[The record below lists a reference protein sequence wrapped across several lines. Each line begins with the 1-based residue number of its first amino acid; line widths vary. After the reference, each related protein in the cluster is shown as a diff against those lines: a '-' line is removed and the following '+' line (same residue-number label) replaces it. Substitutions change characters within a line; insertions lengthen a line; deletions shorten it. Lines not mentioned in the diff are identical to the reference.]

1 MCRARGAQRPQ
12 GHTCIPNTV
21 TEPDNDMNTTY
32 RKNLPG
38 TDLDYFDAR
47 AAVEAIKPG
56 AYDGLPYTS
65 RVLAE
70 NLVRRCD
77 PATLDASLSQLIE
90 RKRDLDFPWF
100 PARVVCH
107 DILGQTALVDLA
119 GLRDAIA
126 DKGGDP
132 AQVNPVVPVQLIVD
146 HSLAVECGGFD
157 PQAFEKNRAIEDRRN
172 EDRFHF
178 INWTK
183 KAFKNVDV
191 IQPGNGIM
199 HQINL
204 EKMSPVIHSDRGLA
218 YPDTCVGTD
227 SHTPHVDALGVIA
240 IGVGGLEAENV
251 MLGRASWMRLPEI
264 VGVELSGKLAP
275 NITATDLVLAL
286 TEFLRKQK
294 VVGAYLEFYGEGARA
309 LTLGDRATISN
320 MAPEYGATAAM
331 FAIDQQTIDYLKLTG
346 REEQQVKLVE
356 TYAKATGLWADSLAQ
371 AEYERVLRF
380 DLSSVVRNMAG
391 PSNPHARVA
400 TSDLAAK
407 GIAGAWEEVPGQMPD
422 GAVIIAAIT
431 SCTNTSNPR
440 NVIAAGLLARNANKL
455 GLGRK
460 PWVKSSLAPGSKAV
474 QLYLEEAGL
483 EKELEQLG
491 FGIVAFACTTC
502 NGMSGALD
510 PVIQQEIIDRDLY
523 ATAVLSGNRN
533 FDGRIHPYAKQAF
546 LASPPLVV
554 AYAIA
559 GTIRFDIE
567 KDVLGVVDGKE
578 IRLKDIWPSDEEID
592 AVVRAAVKPEQFRK
606 VYIPMFAIEEDR
618 GPKVAPLYDW
628 RPMSTY
634 IRRPPY
640 WEGAL
645 AGERS
650 LRGMRPLAVLPDNI
664 TTDHLSPSNAI
675 MMDSAA
681 GEYLAKMGLPEEDFN
696 SYATHRGDHL
706 TAQRATF
713 ANPKLFNEMV
723 RKEDGSVKQG
733 SLARI
738 EPEGKVTRMWEAIE
752 TYMQRKQP
760 LIIVAGADYG
770 QGSSRDWAAK
780 GVRLAGVEV
789 IVAEGFERIHR
800 TNLVGMGVLPLEFK
814 PGTDRKTLGLEG
826 SETYDVLG
834 ERKPR
839 ATLTLVVTRANGER
853 IEVPVTCRL
862 DTAEEVSIYEAGGVL
877 QRFAQ
882 DFLEASA

>member
-1 MCRARGAQRPQ
+1 
-12 GHTCIPNTV
+12 
-21 TEPDNDMNTTY
+21 MNTAY

-77 PATLDASLSQLIE
+77 PATLDASLGQLIE
-90 RKRDLDFPWF
+90 RQRDLDFPWF

-132 AQVNPVVPVQLIVD
+132 AAVNPVVPVQLIVD

-204 EKMSPVIHSDRGLA
+204 EKMSPVIHSDHGVA

-264 VGVELSGKLAP
+264 VGVELTGKLAP

-294 VVGAYLEFYGEGARA
+294 VVGAYLEFHGEGARA

-331 FAIDQQTIDYLKLTG
+331 FAIDQQTIDYLRLTG

-356 TYAKATGLWADSLAQ
+356 TYAKATGLWADSLDGAD
-371 AEYERVLRF
+371 YERTLSF

-400 TSDLAAK
+400 TSELAAK
-407 GIAGAWEEVPGQMPD
+407 GIAGSWEEVPGQMPD

-440 NVIAAGLLARNANKL
+440 NVIAAGLIARNANKL
-455 GLGRK
+455 GLARK

-510 PVIQQEIIDRDLY
+510 PAIQQEIIDRDLY

-645 AGERS
+645 AGERT

-675 MMDSAA
+675 MLDSAA

-780 GVRLAGVEV
+780 GVRLAGVEA

-814 PGTDRKTLGLEG
+814 PGTDRKTLGLDG

-834 ERKPR
+834 ARTPR
-839 ATLTLVVTRANGER
+839 ATLTLVVTRSNGER
-853 IEVPVTCRL
+853 LEVPVTCRL

-882 DFLEASA
+882 DFLEATA

>member
-1 MCRARGAQRPQ
+1 LSLIRLF
-12 GHTCIPNTV
+12 TSET
-21 TEPDNDMNTTY
+21 TMNTAH
-32 RKNLPG
+32 RKPLPG
-38 TDLDYFDAR
+38 TDLDYFDTR
-47 AAVEAIKPG
+47 EAVNAIEPG
-56 AYDGLPYTS
+56 AYDKLPYTS
-65 RVLAE
+65 RVHAE

-77 PATLDASLSQLIE
+77 PSILTDALTQLIE
-90 RKRDLDFPWF
+90 RRRDMDFPWF

-126 DKGGDP
+126 EKGGDP
-132 AQVNPVVPVQLIVD
+132 AAVNPVVPTQLIVD
-146 HSLAVECGGFD
+146 HSLAVECGGYD
-157 PQAFEKNRAIEDRRN
+157 PDAFEKNRAIEDRRN

-183 KAFKNVDV
+183 TAFKNVDV
-191 IQPGNGIM
+191 IPPGNGIM

-204 EKMSPVIHSDRGLA
+204 ERMSPVIHARDGVA
-218 YPDTCVGTD
+218 FPDTLVGTD

-251 MLGRASWMRLPEI
+251 MLGRASWMRLPHI
-264 VGVELSGKLAP
+264 VGVKLTGKP
-275 NITATDLVLAL
+275 QPGITATDIVLAL
-286 TEFLRKQK
+286 TEFLRNSK
-294 VVGAYLEFYGEGARA
+294 VVSAYLEFFGEGASH

-320 MAPEYGATAAM
+320 MTPEYGASAAM
-331 FAIDQQTIDYLKLTG
+331 FYIDEQTIDYLRLTG
-346 REEQQVKLVE
+346 RDDKQVALVE
-356 TYAKATGLWADSLAQ
+356 TYAKQTGLWADSLKT
-371 AEYERVLRF
+371 AEYERVLEF
-380 DLSSVVRNMAG
+380 DLSTVVRTIAG
-391 PSNPHARVA
+391 PSNPHRRVS
-400 TSDLAAK
+400 TTDLAAQ
-407 GIAGAWEEVPGQMPD
+407 GISGKVENEPGLMPD

-440 NVIAAGLLARNANKL
+440 NVIAAGLLARNANAR
-455 GLGRK
+455 GLTRK

-474 QLYLEEAGL
+474 ELYLEESDLLPEL
-483 EKELEQLG
+483 EKLG

-510 PVIQQEIIDRDLY
+510 PKIQKEIIDRDLY

-546 LASPPLVV
+546 LASPALVV

-567 KDVLGVVDGKE
+567 KDVLGTDSNGNPVT
-578 IRLKDIWPSDEEID
+578 LKDIWPSDEEID
-592 AVVRAAVKPEQFRK
+592 AIVKSSVKPEQFRK
-606 VYIPMFAIEEDR
+606 VYEPMFSASVENSEQIS
-618 GPKVAPLYDW
+618 PLYDW
-628 RPMSTY
+628 REQSTY

-645 AGERS
+645 AGQPS
-650 LRGMRPLAVLPDNI
+650 LKGMRPLAVLGDNI

-675 MMDSAA
+675 LPDSAA

-713 ANPKLFNEMV
+713 ANPKLLNEMV
-723 RKEDGSVKQG
+723 TENGEIKQG

-738 EPEGKVTRMWEAIE
+738 EPEGKVTRMWDAIE

-760 LIIVAGADYG
+760 LIIIAGADYG

-780 GVRLAGVEV
+780 GVRLAGVEA

-814 PGTDRKTLGLEG
+814 AGVTRKTLEIDGT
-826 SETYDVLG
+826 ETYDVAG
-834 ERKPR
+834 DIAPG
-839 ATLTLVVTRANGER
+839 ATLTLVIHRKSGESV
-853 IEVPVTCRL
+853 EVPVTCRL
-862 DTAEEVSIYEAGGVL
+862 DTREEVSIYRAGGVL

-882 DFLEASA
+882 DFLESAEPA

>member
-1 MCRARGAQRPQ
+1 
-12 GHTCIPNTV
+12 
-21 TEPDNDMNTTY
+21 MNTQF
-32 RKNLPG
+32 RKPLPG
-38 TDLDYFDAR
+38 TALDYFDVR
-47 AAVEAIKPG
+47 AAVEAIQPG
-56 AYDGLPYTS
+56 SYDTLPYTS

-77 PATLDASLSQLIE
+77 PATLTDSLKQLIE

-126 DKGGDP
+126 RQGGDP
-132 AQVNPVVPVQLIVD
+132 AQVNPVVPTQLIVD
-146 HSLAVECGGFD
+146 HSLAVEAGGFD
-157 PQAFEKNRAIEDRRN
+157 AQAFEKNRAIEDRRN

-191 IQPGNGIM
+191 IPPGNGIM

-204 EKMSPVIHSDRGLA
+204 EKMSPVIQVRPDENGKRVA
-218 YPDTCVGTD
+218 FPDTCVGTD

-240 IGVGGLEAENV
+240 IGVGGLEAESV
-251 MLGRASWMRLPEI
+251 MLGRASWMRLPES
-264 VGVELSGKLAP
+264 VGVELTGKLQP
-275 NITATDLVLAL
+275 GITATDMVLAL
-286 TEFLRKQK
+286 TEYLRKQK
-294 VVGAYLEFYGEGARA
+294 VVGAWLEFFGEGASA

-331 FAIDQQTIDYLKLTG
+331 FYIDRQTIDYLKLTG
-346 REEQQVKLVE
+346 RDDEQVQLVE
-356 TYAKATGLWADSLAQ
+356 NYARTTGLWADSLTGAQ
-371 AEYERVLRF
+371 YERSLSF

-400 TSDLAAK
+400 VADLAAK
-407 GIAGAWEEVPGQMPD
+407 GISGQWDDVPGQMPD

-455 GLGRK
+455 GLTRK
-460 PWVKSSLAPGSKAV
+460 PWVKSSLAPGSKTVA
-474 QLYLEEAGL
+474 LYLDEAGL
-483 EKELEQLG
+483 GKELEQLG
-491 FGIVAFACTTC
+491 FGVVAFACTTC

-567 KDVLGVVDGKE
+567 KDVLGVADGKE
-578 IRLKDIWPSDEEID
+578 IRLKDIWPSDEEIE
-592 AVVRAAVKPEQFRK
+592 AVVKAAVKPEQFRQ
-606 VYIPMFAIEEDR
+606 VYIPMFAIHEDT

-628 RPMSTY
+628 REMSTY

-645 AGERS
+645 AGARP
-650 LRGMRPLAVLPDNI
+650 LKGMRPLAVLPDNI

-675 MMDSAA
+675 MLDSAA

-723 RKEDGSVKQG
+723 QENGKVKQG
-733 SLARI
+733 SLARV
-738 EPEGKVTRMWEAIE
+738 EPEGKVMRMWEAIE
-752 TYMQRKQP
+752 TYMDRKQP
-760 LIIVAGADYG
+760 LIIIAGADYG

-780 GVRLAGVEV
+780 GVRLAGVEA

-814 PGTDRKTLGLEG
+814 PGTDRKTLGIDG
-826 SETYDVLG
+826 SETYDVIG
-834 ERKPR
+834 DRTPR
-839 ATLTLVVTRANGER
+839 ADLTLVIHRKNGER
-853 IEVPVTCRL
+853 VEVPVTCRL

-882 DFLEASA
+882 DFLEESAAAV